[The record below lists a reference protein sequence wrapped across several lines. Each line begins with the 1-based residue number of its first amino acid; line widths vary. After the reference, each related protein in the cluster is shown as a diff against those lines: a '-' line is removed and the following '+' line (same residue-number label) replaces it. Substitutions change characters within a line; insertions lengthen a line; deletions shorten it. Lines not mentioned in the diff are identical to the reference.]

1 MQFCK
6 KQFDRVKFALYN
18 VLHEM
23 RNYPAQENER
33 IAMTEKTVKNQKVK
47 APSKKELIT
56 QIRDASGKSF
66 KELDSLS
73 RANRETIAWVLELV
87 S

>member
-1 MQFCK
+1 
-6 KQFDRVKFALYN
+6 
-18 VLHEM
+18 
-23 RNYPAQENER
+23 
-33 IAMTEKTVKNQKVK
+33 MTEKTVKNQKVK